1 MKTALVI
8 LTYNDGELSSKLAVK
23 VKDHKAFDHIILVNN
38 QSTDN
43 TPELIAEAAKQAPE
57 KIKVINAPENG
68 GYAKGNNFGIR
79 YAIEHFGAE
88 LIFVANPDTYFTDQ
102 AASAMALEMER
113 HPEYG
118 LVAPV
123 VNQGYNAWNLPTYA
137 GMLESLFLIIFNLH
151 KKLIRTRLLTSKR
164 TICPVG
170 VVEGS
175 FFAISAKAYETIG
188 GMDER
193 TFMYGEEIMMSY
205 RLMLND
211 LKVGILPKERYDHL
225 HSTTMKK
232 LNQNSKA
239 RAFHHF
245 HDSFRVY
252 NKYYLHTGPLQDLI
266 FEACY
271 WLAYLERVI
280 YDKIKS

>member
-43 TPELIAEAAKQAPE
+43 TPELIAEAVTTTAEITTTAVQTTTAVTTRRSAKFPV
-57 KIKVINAPENG
+57 VIDAPENG

-137 GMLESLFLIIFNLH
+137 GMLESLFLII
-151 KKLIRTRLLTSKR
+151 S
-164 TICPVG
+164 
-170 VVEGS
+170 
-175 FFAISAKAYETIG
+175 
-188 GMDER
+188 
-193 TFMYGEEIMMSY
+193 
-205 RLMLND
+205 
-211 LKVGILPKERYDHL
+211 
-225 HSTTMKK
+225 
-232 LNQNSKA
+232 Q
-239 RAFHHF
+239 
-245 HDSFRVY
+245 
-252 NKYYLHTGPLQDLI
+252 
-266 FEACY
+266 
-271 WLAYLERVI
+271 
-280 YDKIKS
+280 